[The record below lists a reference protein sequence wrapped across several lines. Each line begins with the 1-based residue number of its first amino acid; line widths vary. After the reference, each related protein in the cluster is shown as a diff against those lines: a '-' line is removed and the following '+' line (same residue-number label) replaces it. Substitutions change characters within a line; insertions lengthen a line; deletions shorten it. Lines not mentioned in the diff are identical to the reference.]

1 MSFVLDAS
9 VALAWFF
16 EDEFNNYAQGVR
28 AALKMQRA
36 VVPWLWPVETTNAL
50 AIAERRGRIGA
61 AKVDTALRL
70 LAALP
75 VVVDTVVPSPPHLLA
90 LCRKYRRTA
99 YDALYLDL
107 ALRDRL
113 PLATLDDGMHQASL
127 EAGVVIYEP
136 S

>member
-1 MSFVLDAS
+1 LSFVLDAS

-16 EDEFNNYAQGVR
+16 EDEFNDYARGVR
-28 AALKMQRA
+28 AALKRQRPVA
-36 VVPWLWPVETTNAL
+36 PWPWPVETTNAL
-50 AIAERRGRIGA
+50 AVAERRGRISA
-61 AKVDTALRL
+61 AKVDVALRL

-75 VVVDTVVPSPPHLLA
+75 VDVNAAVPSPPHLLA
-90 LCRKYRRTA
+90 LCRAHQRTA

-113 PLATLDDGMHQASL
+113 PLATLDGGMRQACL
-127 EAGVVIYEP
+127 EAGIALYEP